1 MNLSPGVSV
10 RRGEDGLV
18 KPHRHE
24 KAVVVGDSI
33 EEGLGIV
40 GNPRPA
46 LAVAG
51 DQNRRLAGRP
61 SHRYE
66 HPVAVGHAC
75 EGVAGPRGDLAPG
88 GGSPWRLRT
97 LKSATGHQNQSRERE
112 KPPLHALLPEGH
124 GSRGK
129 LPSTIRTGP
138 ENKSTTGLSKPWPKH
153 PRPQAWAAY
162 ATRHW
167 GAWRKSSRRSR
178 SPWDSGT
185 RGPGGGGSLLRCV
198 AQPRRGT

>member
-124 GSRGK
+124 GSRGEASEHNSDGPRK
-129 LPSTIRTGP
+129 QIYHGP
-138 ENKSTTGLSKPWPKH
+138 EQALAQTPQTPGLGGLRH
-153 PRPQAWAAY
+153 PPL
-162 ATRHW
+162 
-167 GAWRKSSRRSR
+167 
-178 SPWDSGT
+178 
-185 RGPGGGGSLLRCV
+185 GSLAEELQEV
-198 AQPRRGT
+198 PLPLG